1 MDFSGADARTRLV
14 AKHREQTINKAREA
28 EFSRAALTKYVSQ
41 QGIYVTAANM
51 DDNAELKR
59 RKGELATLAHEEA
72 MTMMTKTAALESR
85 RKAFEKAQEDALAAE
100 IERARRDEQSRRT
113 EIQRICESDPGL
125 RELQVRGAALEW
137 GGARAREDAHE
148 CRLSTSP
155 TPFLPR
161 SPSSKW
167 RTFRKSAASN

>member
-14 AKHREQTINKAREA
+14 AKHREATINKAREA

-100 IERARRDEQSRRT
+100 IERARREEQSRRT

-125 RELQVRGAALEW
+125 RELQVRALTRT
-137 GGARAREDAHE
+137 ARASTWDADPPPPQPPV
-148 CRLSTSP
+148 SSP
-155 TPFLPR
+155 TSY
-161 SPSSKW
+161 SPSFKW
-167 RTFRKSAASN
+167 RTFRGSAANN